1 VGGMTKIPRINI
13 PLYAF
18 IFPAIP
24 PLVIFLKNLE
34 RLSVTHGVLTTLAF
48 VTGFLLVLGLLR
60 LVFRRP
66 DITDPL
72 LTIIYAAVFLP
83 VVFMNPD
90 QFGALWALAWAAAGI
105 SLFIWRG
112 PRKLVPFLALVLSAV
127 NILPVFHRIAVSD
140 VWADRPVTAGVIAAA
155 FDAVP
160 APASAPSEKPDIYY
174 LVFDRYARQDQLKS
188 VYGHDNGEFLDAL
201 RQRGF
206 FVADNAYANYQRTA
220 HSVVSSLNFD
230 YLDRL
235 DTPAT
240 RGKSDWL
247 PLYRMFQDFR
257 IGRFLKG
264 LGYEVHFS
272 GTWWEPTRRIAIAD
286 VTHNFYEVPEIARFI
301 YENSLLVEAAE
312 LLGIRAASPLYWQCQ
327 RSRLMFEDIRMAAG
341 RDQPKFHFAHFLI
354 PHPPF
359 VTHES
364 GRCLEKG
371 EALARTR
378 AQNYA
383 GQLVYANRQ
392 ILATVDALLEAPG
405 PKPII
410 ILQADEGPWPE
421 KYAREEV
428 TAIGRDASKVEWS
441 TVSSGDLKEKM
452 AIFSAIHAPGIQPSA
467 LYPEMTPVNTFRL
480 ILRDYF
486 NVTIEP
492 LPDRF
497 MIYENE
503 SNLYNFKDVTEVL
516 RGP

>member
-1 VGGMTKIPRINI
+1 MTKIPRINI

-24 PLVIFLKNLE
+24 PLVVFSKNLE
-34 RLSVTHGVLTTLAF
+34 RLSVTHGVVTTLAF
-48 VTGFLLVLGLLR
+48 VAGFLVVMGLLR

-72 LTIIYAAVFLP
+72 LTVVYGAVFLR
-83 VVFMNPD
+83 VVFTNPD
-90 QFGALWALAWAAAGI
+90 QIGALWILIWFGI
-105 SLFIWRG
+105 GITLFIGQG
-112 PRKLVPFLALVLSAV
+112 PRKLVPFLALILSAV
-127 NILPVFHRIAVSD
+127 NILPVLNNIFVSG
-140 VWADRPVTAGVIAAA
+140 VWADRSAISDVAAAA

-160 APASAPSEKPDIYY
+160 APTSAPSERPDIYY
-174 LVFDRYARQDQLKS
+174 FIFDRYARQDQLNS
-188 VYGHDNGEFLDAL
+188 VYGHDNAEFLAAL

-206 FVADNAYANYQRTA
+206 FIADNAYSNYQRTA
-220 HSVVSSLNFD
+220 HSIISSLNFD

-240 RGKSDWL
+240 QGKSDWL
-247 PLYRMFQDFR
+247 PLYQMFQDFR
-257 IGRFLKG
+257 VGRFLKT
-264 LGYEVHFS
+264 LGYDVHFS

-301 YENSLLVEAAE
+301 YENSLIVEAAE
-312 LLGIRAASPLYWQCQ
+312 ALGIRAASPLYWQCQ
-327 RSRLMFEDIRMAAG
+327 RSRLMFEDIRTAP
-341 RDQPKFHFAHFLI
+341 DNDKPKFHFAHFLI

-383 GQLVYANRQ
+383 GQLVYANGQ
-392 ILATVDALLEAPG
+392 ILATVDALLAAPG
-405 PKPII
+405 LKPII

-421 KYAREEV
+421 KYAREEA
-428 TAIGRDASKVEWS
+428 TAIGRDASKVDWS
-441 TVSSGDLKEKM
+441 TVSPGDLKEKM
-452 AIFSAIHAPGIQPSA
+452 AILSAFYAPNIRPDS
-467 LYPEMTPVNTFRL
+467 LSPEITPVNTFRF

-486 NVTIEP
+486 NVAIEP

-497 MIYENE
+497 MVYENE
-503 SNLYNFKDVTEVL
+503 TNLYHFKDVTEIL

>member
-1 VGGMTKIPRINI
+1 MTKITRINI

-24 PLVIFLKNLE
+24 PLVVFSKNLE
-34 RLSVTHGVLTTLAF
+34 RLSVTHGVVTTLAF
-48 VTGFLLVLGLLR
+48 VAGFLLVLGLLR

-72 LTIIYAAVFLP
+72 LTIMYAAVFLP
-83 VVFMNPD
+83 VVFMDPD
-90 QFGALWALAWAAAGI
+90 QIGALWVLVWLAIGI
-105 SLFIWRG
+105 SLFIWQG
-112 PRKLVPFLALVLSAV
+112 ARKLVPFLALILSAV
-127 NILPVFHRIAVSD
+127 NILPVLYKISVSD
-140 VWADRPVTAGVIAAA
+140 VWENRSVITSVAAAA

-160 APASAPSEKPDIYY
+160 VPTSTPSEKPDIYY
-174 LVFDRYARQDQLKS
+174 LIFDRYARQDQLKS
-188 VYGHDNGEFLDAL
+188 VYGHDNEEFLDAL

-206 FVADNAYANYQRTA
+206 FVADNAYSNYQRTA
-220 HSVVSSLNFD
+220 HSAISSLNFD

-240 RGKSDWL
+240 QGKSDWL
-247 PLYRMFQDFR
+247 PLYQMFQDFR
-257 IGRFLKG
+257 VGRFLKT

-301 YENSLLVEAAE
+301 YENSLIVEAAE
-312 LLGIRAASPLYWQCQ
+312 ALGIRTASPLYWQCQ
-327 RSRLMFEDIRMAAG
+327 RSRLMFEDIRTASAS
-341 RDQPKFHFAHFLI
+341 DKPKFYFAHFLI

-383 GQLVYANRQ
+383 GQLIYANRQ
-392 ILATVDALLEAPG
+392 ILATVDALLAAPG
-405 PKPII
+405 PKPVI

-428 TAIGRDASKVEWS
+428 TAIGRDASKVDWS
-441 TVSSGDLKEKM
+441 AVSPGDLREKM
-452 AIFSAIHAPGIQPSA
+452 AIFSAIYAPSIRPAS
-467 LYPEMTPVNTFRL
+467 LSPEITPVNTFRF
-480 ILRDYF
+480 ILRSYF
-486 NVTIEP
+486 NVAIEP

-497 MIYENE
+497 MVYENE
-503 SNLYNFKDVTEVL
+503 TNLYHFKDVTEIL